1 MSPQSVTNESGDDNS
16 TQTSEDNNS
25 TTDLSS
31 D

>member
-1 MSPQSVTNESGDDNS
+1 MSPQSVTNESSDDNS